1 MAFAHNRNLGSGSP
15 KSTAISHPF
24 STAVETSAHVN
35 AGGSRAAKIDGR
47 FLRFAALAVLA
58 LLIPRISFATGLS
71 FQGVVST
78 LSTGSLTLSVP
89 ADMTVDTGGNIYIAD
104 TSNNRIVRI
113 TAQGVAS
120 VFAISGLGTALNAP
134 TGVAIDG
141 SGNLYIADSG
151 NNRIVEATA
160 AGSGSVV
167 DTSGVTMNSPRGVAL
182 DPSGD
187 IFIADTDNN
196 RIVEVPAGGA
206 AAVFSITGLGTTL
219 STPTGAAVDTSG
231 NLYIADSANNRIVIV
246 TAGGTAGSVLTIN
259 GLGTALSNPIGVAVD
274 SVGNVYIADTSNSRV
289 VMVDASGNGSVVNT
303 SILTLGQPKGV
314 AVDTSGTLY
323 IADTNHGRAAAL
335 AMSAVGFGHAQMGTS
350 SAITLTL
357 PFTIGSTTLGT
368 VKAFTFGAQSLD
380 FMVAGGNTCTSGISN
395 TSCSV
400 NIQYVPTAPGLRR
413 GAVVLYDNANPP
425 NPMLTV
431 PLYASSDSPVAS
443 LSPNVT
449 TVVNTGGVTTSL
461 PFQLAIDG
469 LGNIYSSN
477 YTGGNVV
484 EVPAGGG
491 SASVVNTGS
500 ETLQYPTGVA
510 LDGAGNLFIADI
522 AAGRIVVVTPG
533 GVASVLSIDG
543 LSTAIGGPTELA
555 FDAAGNL
562 YIADWQNGRV
572 VKVSSLAVAGSTSE
586 GNGTVIGTG
595 SYSFPGGTLT
605 GVAVDLAGTIYIA
618 DRFNNRVVQVTAA
631 GVASLL
637 APSGITFN
645 NPEGVAVDG
654 MGNIYV
660 ADSGDNQIV
669 QITTAGVASVV
680 QVPGLTNPST
690 LGNPFGVTVD
700 AAGNLFI
707 PDWTNSRIVRVDVS
721 GGNLSFPT
729 TTVGSTSS
737 AETVTLTNL
746 GNESLVL
753 AAGPTYTASF
763 SENTGDTNLCALNT
777 SVAAGTTCDVSVEFT
792 PQSAGALVAN
802 IVVTDNQLNA
812 SNGTQQIAVSG
823 TGVIVPITPT
833 INWTQ
838 PSPIAYGTNLSG
850 VLNASA
856 MNGAATVAGSFTY
869 TATPQG
875 GSASAVTAASV
886 LGVGSYALTAAFTPT
901 DTTHYNSASGS
912 VALTVGRAMPAVLL
926 SSSATSVPPNTVVT
940 FTARLS
946 FSTGTPTGSVSF
958 YDGSTLLG
966 TGTLAQGVAT
976 YTAASLTAGTHLI
989 TAAYGGDGSF
999 LAVTSAVLTES
1010 VGKTA
1015 SSVTLTS
1022 SASWVVVT
1030 TAVTF
1035 KATVTTSAGTPGGS
1049 VTFYDGTAL
1058 LGAVT
1063 LAQDTATYTTSSLAT
1078 GTHSITAVYGG
1089 DNTFATATSSALT
1102 EIVEDFTLSVSTGLS
1117 MVSPGETAS
1126 YALKVNPAGGS
1137 TLPAAVTLTVIGVPT
1152 GAMSTITPATVAAG
1166 TGPASIALAVQV
1178 PNQTASL
1185 GRGELLAFK
1194 LSPMMVGMLLLPFGG
1209 RIRRAAGKHRRI
1221 ATWLLFAVVVIP
1233 LTALAGCASNN
1244 SSSLG
1249 AQQQSYKLTVTATS
1263 GTVSHSATLTLIVQ

>member
-1 MAFAHNRNLGSGSP
+1 MAFAHNGNLGSASRKSP
-15 KSTAISHPF
+15 TISHLFLTAI
-24 STAVETSAHVN
+24 ETSVHAD
-35 AGGSRAAKIDGR
+35 ADGSRAAKIGGW

-71 FQGVVST
+71 FQGVVSA
-78 LSTGSLTLSVP
+78 LSTGSVTLSLP
-89 ADMTVDTGGNIYIAD
+89 ADMTVDTAGNVYIAD
-104 TSNNRIVRI
+104 TGDNQIVKV
-113 TAQGVAS
+113 TPQGAAS
-120 VFAISGLGTALNAP
+120 VFAISGLGTALNSP

-151 NNRIVEATA
+151 NNRVVEVTP

-167 DTSGVTMNSPRGVAL
+167 DTSAVTMNSPRGVAL

-187 IFIADTDNN
+187 IFIADTGNN

-206 AAVFSITGLGTTL
+206 AAVFSITGLGTAL
-219 STPTGAAVDTSG
+219 SAPTGVAVDASG
-231 NLYIADSANNRIVIV
+231 NLYIADSANNRIVTV

-259 GLGTALSNPIGVAVD
+259 GLGTALSNPTGVAVD
-274 SVGNVYIADTSNSRV
+274 SVGNVYIADTSNSRAV
-289 VMVDASGNGSVVNT
+289 TVDASGNGSVVNT
-303 SILTLGQPKGV
+303 GSVTLGQPKGI
-314 AVDTSGTLY
+314 AVDISGILY
-323 IADTNHGRAAAL
+323 IADTSHSRAVAV

-357 PFTIGSTTLGT
+357 PFSIGSTTLGA

-380 FMVAGGNTCTSGISN
+380 FTVASGNTCTSGISD

-400 NIQYVPTAPGLRR
+400 NIQYLPTAPGLRR
-413 GAVVLYDNANPP
+413 GAVVLYDTATPP

-431 PLYASSDSPVAS
+431 PLYAFSDSPLAAM
-443 LSPNVT
+443 SPNVA
-449 TVVNTGGVTTSL
+449 TVVNTGGVTTSF

-469 LGNIYSSN
+469 VGNIYSGN
-477 YTGGNVV
+477 YEGANVV

-491 SASVVNTGS
+491 SASVVNTGG

-510 LDGAGNLFIADI
+510 LDGAGNLFIADNVANQI
-522 AAGRIVVVTPG
+522 FVVTPG
-533 GVASVLSIDG
+533 GAGSALSING
-543 LSTAIGGPTELA
+543 LSTPINGPTELA

-562 YIADWQNGRV
+562 YIADWLNGRI
-572 VKVSSLAVAGSTSE
+572 VKVSSLAVAGSTSA
-586 GNGTVIGTG
+586 GNGTVISTG

-618 DRFNNRVVQVTAA
+618 DRSNNRVVQVTAS

-645 NPEGVAVDG
+645 NPQGVGVDG

-680 QVPGLTNPST
+680 QVPGLTNPSA
-690 LGNPFGVTVD
+690 LSDPFGVSVD
-700 AAGNLFI
+700 ASGDVFI
-707 PDWTNSRIVRVDVS
+707 PDSVNNRIVKVDVT

-737 AETVTLTNL
+737 AETVTVTNL

-753 AAGPTYTASF
+753 AAAPTYTPNF
-763 SENTGDTNLCALNT
+763 SENGGDTSLCALNT
-777 SVAAGTTCDVSVEFT
+777 SVAPGTTCDVSVEFT
-792 PQSAGALVAN
+792 PQSAGSLAAN
-802 IVVTDNQLNA
+802 IVVTDNQRNA
-812 SNGTQQIAVSG
+812 SNSTQQIAVSG

-833 INWTQ
+833 IDWTQ
-838 PSPIAYGTNLSG
+838 PSPITYGTNLSG

-856 MNGAATVAGSFTY
+856 MNGSATVAGSFTY

-875 GSASAVTAASV
+875 GSANAVTAATV
-886 LGVGSYALTAAFTPT
+886 LGVGSYTLTAAFTPT

-912 VALTVGRAMPAVLL
+912 VTLTVGKATPAILL
-926 SSSATSVPPNTVVT
+926 SSSATSVPLNTAVT

-958 YDGSTLLG
+958 YDGSTLQG

-976 YTAASLTAGTHLI
+976 YTAASLTVGTHLI

-1010 VGKTA
+1010 VGRTA

-1022 SASWVVVT
+1022 SASSVIVT

-1035 KATVTTSAGTPGGS
+1035 KATVAASTGTPSGS
-1049 VTFYDGTAL
+1049 VSFYDGTTL
-1058 LGAVT
+1058 LGSEA
-1063 LAQDTATYTTSSLAT
+1063 LAQDTATYTTSTLAT

-1089 DNTFATATSSALT
+1089 DSTFAPATSTALT
-1102 EIVEDFTLSVSTGLS
+1102 EIVEDFTLVVSSGMS

-1126 YALKVNPAGGS
+1126 YGLKVNPAGGS
-1137 TLPAAVTLTVIGVPT
+1137 TLPAAVTLTVSGVPT
-1152 GAMSTITPATVAAG
+1152 GAVSTITPATVAAG
-1166 TGPASIALAVQV
+1166 TGPASVALAVQV
-1178 PNQTASL
+1178 PSQTASL
-1185 GRGELLAFK
+1185 GRSELLAFK

-1209 RIRRAAGKHRRI
+1209 RIRRAAGKHGR
-1221 ATWLLFAVVVIP
+1221 AAALLLFAVVVIP
-1233 LTALAGCASNN
+1233 LAGLAGCASHNT
-1244 SSSLG
+1244 SSL
-1249 AQQQSYKLTVTATS
+1249 ATQQQSYTLTVTATS
-1263 GTVSHSATLTLIVQ
+1263 GTVSHSVTLKLIVQ